1 MRGMYA
7 IYRKDLEHYFISPVA
22 YIVVGVFLLLTGY
35 FFVTILGGVIK
46 YAFENMMQGMRF
58 GGSQPIDVTG
68 LVLRNFF
75 GLLGTLML
83 FILPLLSMGM
93 YAEERKRGTME
104 LLMTSPVTDLQ
115 IVLGKF
121 LASVTMFA
129 IMLLP
134 TAGYQVYM
142 YTHSDPR
149 APWKLLLACYIG
161 ALLLGSVVL
170 AIGGFIS
177 SLTENQLISAVLT
190 YGAVILLWVIGGGQS
205 EGSTIGQ
212 VMQYLSVLQHYD
224 DFVRG
229 VIDTSGLIFFA
240 SMIVLGIF
248 LTVRSIDSMRWR
260 RA

>member
-7 IYRKDLEHYFISPVA
+7 IYRKDLGHYFVSPVA

-35 FFVTILGGVIK
+35 FFVNILSGVIR
-46 YAFENMMQGMRF
+46 YAFESMMQGMRF
-58 GGSQPIDVTG
+58 GQSQPIDVTSI
-68 LVLRNFF
+68 VLRNFF
-75 GLLGTLML
+75 GILGTLML
-83 FILPLLSMGM
+83 FMLPLLSMGM

-121 LASVTMFA
+121 LASLTMFG
-129 IMLLP
+129 IMLVP
-134 TAGYQVYM
+134 TGCYQVYM
-142 YTHSDPR
+142 YLHSDPR

-161 ALLLGSVVL
+161 AFLLGGVLL

-177 SLTENQLISAVLT
+177 SLTENQLISAVIT
-190 YGAVILLWVIGGGQS
+190 YGVVILLWVVGSGQG
-205 EGSTIGQ
+205 EGTTLGQ
-212 VMQYLSVLQHYD
+212 VTQYLSVLQHYD

-248 LTVRSIDSMRWR
+248 LTVRSVDSMRWR